1 MMPHWHTYSCVRLL
15 ACCLFVCGLPMCSRT
30 KPARFYVLT
39 PMPIA
44 ESAQP
49 LNTTRH
55 DTTIGIGPIELPDYV
70 DRPQIVTQDGANTF
84 QLAEFDRWAEPLE
97 ENFSRV
103 LVENLSDLL
112 APQRI
117 AVFPWKTAVPIDYRV
132 EVEVTRFYS
141 DATGKTTLRARW
153 SIRGHKGVAIL
164 ASRQSRIR
172 ESASGQDYADTVAAM
187 SETVAALSR
196 EIAATLKT
204 VVQQRKGSS
213 PKATL

>member
-1 MMPHWHTYSCVRLL
+1 MPHLHPSWYVRLL
-15 ACCLFVCGLPMCSRT
+15 AGCLFVCALSACSRT

-39 PMPIA
+39 PLPEV

-49 LNTTRH
+49 SSTTRH
-55 DTTIGIGPIELPDYV
+55 DTTIGVGPIELPDYV

-117 AVFPWKTAVPIDYRV
+117 MVLPWKTAVPIDYRV
-132 EVEVTRFYS
+132 AVEVTRFYS
-141 DATGKTTLRARW
+141 DANGNTTLSARW
-153 SIRGHKGVAIL
+153 SIQATKGVNIL
-164 ASRQSRIR
+164 ASHQSRLH
-172 ESASGQDYADTVAAM
+172 EPAGTQDYAATVAAM
-187 SETVAALSR
+187 SRTVAALSQ
-196 EIAATLKT
+196 EIATEIKS
-204 VVQQRKGSS
+204 VVRNNKNIAEMSDS
-213 PKATL
+213 P